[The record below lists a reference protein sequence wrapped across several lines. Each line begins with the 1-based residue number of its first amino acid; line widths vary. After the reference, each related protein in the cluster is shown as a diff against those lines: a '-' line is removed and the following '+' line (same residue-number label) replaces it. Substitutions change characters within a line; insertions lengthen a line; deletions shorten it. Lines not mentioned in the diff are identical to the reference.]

1 MLLSL
6 TLPYSLLLL
15 TSSCSPSSPLSSPLS
30 FLFSALSL
38 SFASSPS
45 PPHLPVS
52 SIHAYILSDDC
63 GELIE
68 EQWDGDEE
76 TEEVLVDKREGI
88 FEHPDLTSTPLHQAT
103 LNSLNITPFA
113 NIPHHLETHGKESM
127 QVMCVRVC
135 VYATV
140 AVTNITVNDLTS
152 DIWCMFHASLDVVI
166 SQPPAVEMTMPRS
179 QQKRDTLAR
188 SLFHEF
194 NSKVFENKVGC
205 AHT

>member
-1 MLLSL
+1 MLGDRTYRGTLTVLIFNSSLLSL
-6 TLPYSLLLL
+6 PSSLLPSPTLL
-15 TSSCSPSSPLSSPLS
+15 CSSLPLAPLPLLSPPHFHFSSP
-30 FLFSALSL
+30 LSL

-45 PPHLPVS
+45 PPHLLVS

-76 TEEVLVDKREGI
+76 TEEVIVDKREGM

-135 VYATV
+135 VHNCSSYEYY
-140 AVTNITVNDLTS
+140 
-152 DIWCMFHASLDVVI
+152 C
-166 SQPPAVEMTMPRS
+166 E
-179 QQKRDTLAR
+179 
-188 SLFHEF
+188 
-194 NSKVFENKVGC
+194 
-205 AHT
+205 